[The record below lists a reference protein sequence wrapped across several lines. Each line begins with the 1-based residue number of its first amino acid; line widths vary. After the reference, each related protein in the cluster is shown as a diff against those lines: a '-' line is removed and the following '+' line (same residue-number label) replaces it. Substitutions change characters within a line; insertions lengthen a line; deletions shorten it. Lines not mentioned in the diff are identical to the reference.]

1 MQTFDMGNVTQWIY
15 PGIAA
20 DYAMRCVGDCMQPTF
35 NEGEYVLIHR
45 QQTFTDGQ
53 IVAVRVN
60 GRLMLKRAYRTE
72 GGRVLFVMDNK
83 KHRPFTAAAAEVEV
97 LGIAVAR
104 GAAQNG

>member
-1 MQTFDMGNVTQWIY
+1 MTYFDLSKAEWLL
-15 PGIAA
+15 PGYSA
-20 DYAMRCVGDCMQPTF
+20 DYALRCVGDCMQPTF
-35 NEGEYVLIHR
+35 NEGDFALIHR
-45 QQTFTDGQ
+45 QQTFADGQ

-72 GGRVLFVMDNK
+72 GGGVLFVMDNK
-83 KHRPFTAAAAEVEV
+83 KHRPFTAAAQAVEV